1 MGRGILSRQVDSST
15 FLIEKEILN
24 MFVPEEENVIVE
36 DNTPD
41 YINEIQRLKETT
53 VSKEDYN
60 KLKADNKK
68 LITALSNGTT
78 IEGKVEPKVS
88 PVEKIQ
94 NLRKELFGS
103 ESNSM
108 NDLDMVSKMLELRKE
123 IIDNGGTDPFLP
135 KGHKVRI
142 TDNDKECAN
151 RVARVLTECVE
162 DAEGSN
168 RRFMSNVFESI
179 V

>member
-1 MGRGILSRQVDSST
+1 
-15 FLIEKEILN
+15 
-24 MFVPEEENVIVE
+24 MFYPEEEDVVVE

-41 YINEIQRLKETT
+41 YIAQIKNLKENS
-53 VSKEDYN
+53 VSKDDYN

-68 LITALSNGTT
+68 LIDALANGTQV
-78 IEGKVEPKVS
+78 EGVVEPKVS
-88 PVEKIQ
+88 AVEKIN

-108 NDLDMVSKMLELRKE
+108 NDLEMVSKMLELRKE